1 MPSSDPGTHEVPQQ
15 VLILVTDL
23 MFQPRIAD
31 ALRALGA
38 EPRVIDGAEALAAA
52 LGEEPAAAV
61 IDLHE
66 RSLDGLAAVRA
77 ASAAGVRVL
86 AFGRHTEPAL
96 LRAARESAA
105 TAVVPRSQLVEV
117 LAALRQALLDTP
129 ASEPR

>member
-1 MPSSDPGTHEVPQQ
+1 MPSSDPGTRHVPLR

-38 EPRVIDGAEALAAA
+38 EPRVIDSETALTAALADA
-52 LGEEPAAAV
+52 PAAAV

-66 RSLDGLAAVRA
+66 RSLDGLAAVRS
-77 ASAAGVRVL
+77 ASAAGARVL

-96 LRAARESAA
+96 LRAARGAGA
-105 TAVVPRSQLVEV
+105 LAVVPRSQLVEE
-117 LAALRQALLDTP
+117 LADLLRALLDAP
-129 ASEPR
+129 AKDRR